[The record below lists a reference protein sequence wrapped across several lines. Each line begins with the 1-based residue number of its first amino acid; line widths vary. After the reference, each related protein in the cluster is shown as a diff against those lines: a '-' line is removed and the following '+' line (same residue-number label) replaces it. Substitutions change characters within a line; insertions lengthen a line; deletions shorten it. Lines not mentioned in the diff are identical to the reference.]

1 MATFR
6 SMRLMAARA
15 RTLTIL
21 FAVAQLLLPGA
32 LSVADA
38 MVARAGPGSVAHVED
53 VSGQQCTRQHEADC
67 VLCRFFSTYAAKVA
81 AVAVP
86 MPEIGRASDGVERE
100 ALPRLIALENTHARA
115 PPVLLT

>member
-1 MATFR
+1 
-6 SMRLMAARA
+6 MAARS

-67 VLCRFFSTYAAKVA
+67 VLCRFFSTHAAKVA
-81 AVAVP
+81 AEAVP
-86 MPEIGRASDGVERE
+86 VPEIGGASDGVDSE
-100 ALPRLIALENTHARA
+100 AVPRLIAHQGTLSRA
-115 PPVLLT
+115 PPELPA